1 MLTILGSFV
10 SPMLPRRFSLITM
23 PRLLTTFTKNV
34 LNTSATSLLREIVSS
49 IWVSVILLRLLELLF
64 ARKRFT
70 VFQKLFIVS
79 DVFSV

>member
-1 MLTILGSFV
+1 MMLTIESFD
-10 SPMLPRRFSLITM
+10 SPVLQRRLSLITM

-70 VFQKLFIVS
+70 VFQKLFIIS

>member
-1 MLTILGSFV
+1 
-10 SPMLPRRFSLITM
+10 M
-23 PRLLTTFTKNV
+23 PRLLTTFTENV

-49 IWVSVILLRLLELLF
+49 IWVGVILLRLLELLF

-70 VFQKLFIVS
+70 VFQKLFIIS